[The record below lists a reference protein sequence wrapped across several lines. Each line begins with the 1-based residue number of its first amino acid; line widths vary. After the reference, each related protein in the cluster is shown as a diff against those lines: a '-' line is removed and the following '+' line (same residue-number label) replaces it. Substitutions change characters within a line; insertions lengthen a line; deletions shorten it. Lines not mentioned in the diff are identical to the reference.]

1 MLGDI
6 DLSRDFLLKSLDISN
21 KQYREKHYSSG
32 NILFYL
38 GNTYRS
44 SGDLGKARENYELAK
59 DVLQQHYG
67 NGYFLTK
74 KVEKAIE
81 DLDEENRNK

>member
-1 MLGDI
+1 MKIKNKNYGENHSKCVDTMSFLGGVYCMLGDI

-59 DVLQQHYG
+59 DVLQ
-67 NGYFLTK
+67 
-74 KVEKAIE
+74 
-81 DLDEENRNK
+81 